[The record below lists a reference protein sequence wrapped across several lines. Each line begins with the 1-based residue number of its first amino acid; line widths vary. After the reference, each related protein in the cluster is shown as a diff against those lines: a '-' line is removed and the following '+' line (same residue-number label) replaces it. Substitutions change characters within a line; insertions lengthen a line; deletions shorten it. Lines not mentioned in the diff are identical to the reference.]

1 MHDSGLR
8 TEHFLLGRFAV
19 ATLLNMPKL
28 GQTMEEGTVLTWLK
42 RQGERVTPGE
52 PLVQIET
59 DKVVCDIEASQPG
72 LLHTILAREG
82 EKIPVGKAIAVI
94 AAEGELVNVVALL
107 GTLQPSPARMNAT
120 PVQEQMGSTPSP
132 SYQGGATATP
142 PAPKD
147 IRISPAARK
156 LAREH
161 NIPLETLQGTGPGGR
176 IVVEDVERAL
186 AGQMTA
192 APQERVLRTIPL
204 VGIRGTIAQRLAQ
217 SWAQV
222 AHVTEVMEVD
232 MTEAVALRR
241 RRLAAWERE
250 FGVRVSL
257 NDFLT
262 FAVSRTL
269 RAFPDLNARL
279 DGQEIKV
286 LEDIHLG
293 VAVATP
299 EGLIVPVMRHADQRS
314 LWEIA
319 GQSIQLAE
327 KAHARKLSLDEVS
340 GGTFTITNLGTYG
353 IEIFTPIVNYPQCAI
368 LGVGRVAE
376 RPVVMPGRIEARSIM
391 YLSLSFD
398 HRIIDGAPAAMFLQ
412 ELKERLERLSD
423 FPV

>member
-1 MHDSGLR
+1 LNFEPFR
-8 TEHFLLGRFAV
+8 RFTV
-19 ATLLNMPKL
+19 PTLVNMPKL
-28 GQTMEEGTVLTWLK
+28 GQTMEEGTVISWLK
-42 RQGERVTPGE
+42 RPGERVSQGE

-59 DKVVCDIEASQPG
+59 DKVVCDIEASQSG

-82 EKIPVGKAIAVI
+82 EKIPVGSAIAVI
-94 AAEGELVNVVALL
+94 AAEGETVSVATLL
-107 GTLQPSPARMNAT
+107 GTLPP
-120 PVQEQMGSTPSP
+120 
-132 SYQGGATATP
+132 P
-142 PAPKD
+142 PAGMAATTAREHMASAPSTSPQMSAAAPSTARQE

-161 NIPLETLQGTGPGGR
+161 GIPLETLQGTGPGGR
-176 IVVEDVERAL
+176 IVVEDVERAV
-186 AGQMTA
+186 AAPTTA
-192 APQERVLRTIPL
+192 APPERVRRTIPL
-204 VGIRGTIAQRLAQ
+204 AGMRGTIAQRMTQ

-232 MTEAVALRR
+232 MTEVVALRR

-250 FGVRVSL
+250 FGVRISL
-257 NDFLT
+257 TDVLT

-269 RAFPDLNARL
+269 REFLDLNARL
-279 DGQEIKV
+279 EGEQIKV

-299 EGLIVPVMRHADQRS
+299 EGLIVPVIRHADQRS
-314 LWEIA
+314 LGDIA
-319 GQSIQLAE
+319 QQSAHLAE
-327 KAHARKLSLDEVS
+327 KAQARKLSLDEVS
-340 GGTFTITNLGTYG
+340 GGTFTITNLGAYG

-376 RPVVMPGRIEARSIM
+376 RPVVMPGRIDVRSIM

-412 ELKERLERLSD
+412 KLKERLETLSE
-423 FPV
+423 FPL

>member
-1 MHDSGLR
+1 
-8 TEHFLLGRFAV
+8 V
-19 ATLLNMPKL
+19 ATLINMPKL

-42 RQGERVTPGE
+42 RQGERVTAGE

-120 PVQEQMGSTPSP
+120 PVEEQMGSTPSP

-176 IVVEDVERAL
+176 IVVEDVEHAL
-186 AGQMTA
+186 AGQTTA
-192 APQERVLRTIPL
+192 APQE
-204 VGIRGTIAQRLAQ
+204 RGTIAQRLAQ

-262 FAVSRTL
+262 FAVSHTL

-299 EGLIVPVMRHADQRS
+299 EGLIVPVIRHADQCS

-319 GQSIQLAE
+319 GQSTQLAE

-412 ELKERLERLSD
+412 ELKERLERLRD

>member
-1 MHDSGLR
+1 M
-8 TEHFLLGRFAV
+8 AP
-19 ATLLNMPKL
+19 TL
-28 GQTMEEGTVLTWLK
+28 
-42 RQGERVTPGE
+42 
-52 PLVQIET
+52 
-59 DKVVCDIEASQPG
+59 
-72 LLHTILAREG
+72 
-82 EKIPVGKAIAVI
+82 
-94 AAEGELVNVVALL
+94 
-107 GTLQPSPARMNAT
+107 
-120 PVQEQMGSTPSP
+120 SP
-132 SYQGGATATP
+132 SRQASGTAAP
-142 PAPKD
+142 PAPRD

-161 NIPLETLQGTGPGGR
+161 NIPLESLQGTGPGGR

-186 AGQMTA
+186 AAETTT
-192 APQERVLRTIPL
+192 APQGRVVRTIPL
-204 VGIRGTIAQRLAQ
+204 VGIRATIAQRMAQ

-222 AHVTEVMEVD
+222 AHVTEIMEVD

-262 FAVSRTL
+262 FAVSRSL
-269 RAFPDLNARL
+269 REFPDLNARL
-279 DGQEIKV
+279 EEQQIKV
-286 LEDIHLG
+286 FEDIHLG

-299 EGLIVPVMRHADQRS
+299 EGLIVPVIRHADQRS
-314 LWEIA
+314 LWDIA
-319 GQSIQLAE
+319 QQSAHLAE
-327 KAHARKLSLDEVS
+327 RAHARKLTLDEVS

-376 RPVVMPGRIEARSIM
+376 RPVVMPGRIEARPLM

-412 ELKERLERLSD
+412 KLKERLEHLGD
-423 FPV
+423 FPI

>member
-1 MHDSGLR
+1 MP
-8 TEHFLLGRFAV
+8 
-19 ATLLNMPKL
+19 TLVNMPKL
-28 GQTMEEGTVLTWLK
+28 GQTMEEGTVISWLK
-42 RQGERVTPGE
+42 RPGERVSRGE

-59 DKVVCDIEASQPG
+59 DKVVCDIEASQSG

-82 EKIPVGKAIAVI
+82 EKIPVGSAIAVI
-94 AAEGELVNVVALL
+94 AAEGETVNVATLL
-107 GTLQPSPARMNAT
+107 GTLP
-120 PVQEQMGSTPSP
+120 
-132 SYQGGATATP
+132 P
-142 PAPKD
+142 PAGMAATTAREHIASSASTSPQMSAAASPTAPRE

-161 NIPLETLQGTGPGGR
+161 SIPLESLQGTGPGGR
-176 IVVEDVERAL
+176 IVVEDVERAV
-186 AGQMTA
+186 AAPTTA
-192 APQERVLRTIPL
+192 APPERVRRTIPL
-204 VGIRGTIAQRLAQ
+204 AGIRCTIAQRMTQ

-232 MTEAVALRR
+232 MTEVVALRR

-250 FGVRVSL
+250 FGVRISL
-257 NDFLT
+257 TDVLT

-269 RAFPDLNARL
+269 REFPDLNARL
-279 DGQEIKV
+279 EGEQIKV

-299 EGLIVPVMRHADQRS
+299 EGLIVPVIRHADQRS
-314 LWEIA
+314 LGDIA
-319 GQSIQLAE
+319 RQSAHLAE
-327 KAHARKLSLDEVS
+327 KAQARKLSLDEVS
-340 GGTFTITNLGTYG
+340 GGTFTITNLGAYG

-376 RPVVMPGRIEARSIM
+376 RPVVMPGRIDVRSIM

-412 ELKERLERLSD
+412 KLKERLETLSE
-423 FPV
+423 FPL